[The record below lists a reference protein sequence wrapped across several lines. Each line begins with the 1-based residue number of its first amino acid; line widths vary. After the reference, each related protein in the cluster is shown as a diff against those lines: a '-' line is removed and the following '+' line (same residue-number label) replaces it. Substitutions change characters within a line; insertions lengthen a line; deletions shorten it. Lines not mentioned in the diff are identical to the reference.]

1 MVEILNVSNLSTAFQ
16 SDYGSKQALKNISF
30 KINEGEV
37 LALVG
42 ESGSGKTVTS
52 LSIMG
57 LLPNNAY
64 IQEGNINL
72 IDKKNNQ
79 VNILKLTD
87 DKHNL
92 IRGNDI
98 SMVFQEPMTCL
109 NPTMTIGDQIVEVI
123 LNHKKISKTKAV
135 KEMIDLLGLVE
146 IPDPT
151 QRARE
156 YPHQLSGGMRQ
167 RVMISI
173 ALACTPKLIIADE
186 PTSALDVTIQA
197 QLLQLLMKLKNSIVS
212 KTSILFITHDLGIV
226 RELADRVIV
235 MYHGEIV
242 EEGQV
247 KEVFDNPKHSY
258 TRNLIQSL
266 PEFKLEERKLNKKD
280 DNKQTKVD
288 DNEIILKIENLF
300 KEFPVEKG
308 FFKESNETVKAV
320 QNISLNVKKNEVLGL
335 VGESGSGK
343 STLGKSIIKL
353 LQPSRG
359 QIYFNNENISEY
371 SNKQMIKI
379 RQKMQMIFQDP
390 FASLNPR
397 KNILDTLIEPI
408 LVHNLMKK
416 NEAINY
422 IKEIIN
428 DVGLPIES
436 LRRFPHEFSGGQRQR
451 IGIARALVL
460 KPEFIVADEPVSAL
474 DVSIQAQVLNLLEK
488 LKKTYNL
495 TMIFISHDLSVIEFF
510 CDKVAVMYLGHI
522 VEIAP
527 VSKLFNS
534 PKHSYTRAL
543 LSAVP
548 KVKGKDKEKILIKGD
563 IPSPIN
569 PPSGCVFRTRC
580 PNPGIDCKGGNIEM
594 GLIEIEPGHW
604 VDQCCVNCN

>member
-87 DKHNL
+87 EKHNL

-235 MYHGEIV
+235 MYQGEIV

-266 PEFKLEERKLNKKD
+266 PEFKLEERKLTKKD

-359 QIYFNNENISEY
+359 KIYFNNENISDY

-594 GLIEIEPGHW
+594 GLIEVEPGHW